1 MNIPKLGE
9 FKYPYPGK
17 CHVESNLKE
26 KKGLLIEIE
35 GLDGSGKSS
44 QLKMIEEKLKKK
56 YSKIY
61 VGNFI
66 HSEYIRD
73 ILLRTKY
80 ENCDEYTF
88 TFMYLMGLTN
98 FYNYEVAKKLSEGY
112 IVVLDRYIDT
122 IRSKALVKNIDKEWL
137 DNILSIY
144 RKPDISIFIDVPPNI
159 CLERKKKDNKILSF
173 WECGCEIGDDS
184 LRFEYNSKLYE
195 NNFIEHQKKM
205 RKIFIDDYNSKFI
218 IDGTKDK
225 NEVNNDIM
233 NIIDDKIGELYE

>member
-1 MNIPKLGE
+1 MDIPKLGE

-17 CHVESNLKE
+17 SYIKSNLKE
-26 KKGLLIEIE
+26 EKGIIIEIE

-44 QLKMIEEKLKKK
+44 QLKLIEKKLKEK
-56 YSKIY
+56 YSKVY

-66 HSEYIRD
+66 HSEFIKD

-98 FYNYEVAKKLSEGY
+98 FYNQEIVKKLNEGY

-122 IRSKALVKNIDKEWL
+122 IKSKALIKNINIDWL
-137 DNILSIY
+137 NKVLSIY

-159 CLERKKKDNKILSF
+159 CLERKKKDNEKLSF
-173 WECGCEIGDDS
+173 WECGCEVEDDS
-184 LRFEYNSKLYE
+184 LRFEYNSELYE
-195 NNFIEHQKKM
+195 KNFIKHQEKM
-205 RKIFIDDYNSKFI
+205 RKIFIDNYNPDSI
-218 IDGTKDK
+218 IDGSRSIE
-225 NEVNNDIM
+225 EVNDDIM
-233 NIIDDKIGELYE
+233 KVVNSKIGELYE